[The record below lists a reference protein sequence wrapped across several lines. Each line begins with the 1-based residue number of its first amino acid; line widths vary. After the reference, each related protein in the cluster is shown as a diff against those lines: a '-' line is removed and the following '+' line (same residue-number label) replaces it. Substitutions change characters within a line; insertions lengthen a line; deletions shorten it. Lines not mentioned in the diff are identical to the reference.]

1 MRFIELH
8 DRDGNPILVNIHQI
22 LTIAKNLDDVTDINI
37 ADGLGLVTV
46 RETPDEILMK
56 IRG

>member
-22 LTIAKNLDDVTDINI
+22 LTIAKNLDEVTDINI
-37 ADGLGLVTV
+37 ADGLVTV